1 MAAAPSFAMESSAA
15 KAILG
20 KTIVVKGHLLSGEDL
35 IIDGEVE
42 GTIAMIEHRLT
53 IAANASVRAD
63 VKAREIEVRGYI
75 EGKLKAEDRV
85 YIRKGG
91 KLVGDIH
98 SAGIVVE
105 EGGYI
110 KGSIDLSRHPAH
122 SHPAADEGS
131 NSMDS
136 SSNVSE
142 LEPIQRLSEAAR
154 FSSR

>member
-42 GTIAMIEHRLT
+42 GTIDMVEHRLT

-75 EGKLKAEDRV
+75 EGKLEAVDRV
-85 YIRKGG
+85 YIHKGG

-122 SHPAADEGS
+122 SHPADDGS

-142 LEPIQRLSEAAR
+142 LEPIQRLSEAAQ

>member
-42 GTIAMIEHRLT
+42 GTIDMTEHRLT

-75 EGKLKAEDRV
+75 EGKIEAVNRV
-85 YIRKGG
+85 YIRKDG
-91 KLVGDIH
+91 KFVGDIH
-98 SAGIVVE
+98 SAGIVIE

-110 KGSIDLSRHPAH
+110 KGSIDLSRLPAH
-122 SHPAADEGS
+122 SHPAADDGS

-142 LEPIQRLSEAAR
+142 LEPIQPPSEAVLR
-154 FSSR
+154 S

>member
-35 IIDGEVE
+35 MIDGEVE
-42 GTIAMIEHRLT
+42 GTIDMIEHRLT

-75 EGKLKAEDRV
+75 EGKLEAVDRV
-85 YIRKGG
+85 YIHKGG

-122 SHPAADEGS
+122 RHPTADDGS

-142 LEPIQRLSEAAR
+142 LEPIQRLSEAVLK
-154 FSSR
+154 S

>member
-35 IIDGEVE
+35 IVDGEVE
-42 GTIAMIEHRLT
+42 GTIDMTEHRLT

-75 EGKLKAEDRV
+75 EGKIEAVNRV
-85 YIRKGG
+85 YIRKDG
-91 KLVGDIH
+91 KFVGDIH
-98 SAGIVVE
+98 STGIVIE

-122 SHPAADEGS
+122 SHPATDAGS
-131 NSMDS
+131 NSLDS

-142 LEPIQRLSEAAR
+142 LEPIQPPSEAVLR
-154 FSSR
+154 S

>member
-1 MAAAPSFAMESSAA
+1 MAAAPSFAMESSDA

-42 GTIAMIEHRLT
+42 GTIDMTEHRLT

-75 EGKLKAEDRV
+75 EGKLEAVDRV

-98 SAGIVVE
+98 SAGIVID
-105 EGGYI
+105 EGGRV

-122 SHPAADEGS
+122 SQPAAGNGS

-136 SSNVSE
+136 FNSVSE
-142 LEPIQRLSEAAR
+142 LEPIRQLSEAVLR
-154 FSSR
+154 S